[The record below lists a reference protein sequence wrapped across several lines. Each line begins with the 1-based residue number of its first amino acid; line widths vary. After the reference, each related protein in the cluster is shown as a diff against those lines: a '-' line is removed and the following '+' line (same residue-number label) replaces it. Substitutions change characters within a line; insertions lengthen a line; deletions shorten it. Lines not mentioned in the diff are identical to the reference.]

1 LGKASGRDPVPT
13 VRPFDEETHVG
24 PDQNKQTQLLDALM
38 QNELIKAA
46 IVIDEFGHA
55 KGLRGRARCLRMG
68 DDDAKA
74 TLMLNQGKKGSRESV
89 YIAAAGGTDFLI
101 VVFDEQVSFDSL
113 KLQIDEAIA
122 RVGLKP

>member
-1 LGKASGRDPVPT
+1 
-13 VRPFDEETHVG
+13 VG